1 MIDFHDLELRMGTF
15 LELPLQD
22 KTMDTIVSCY
32 AFHHCNNDERRLAL
46 KEMDRVLKPIGRII

>member
-1 MIDFHDLELRMGTF
+1 MGTF

-32 AFHHCNNDERRLAL
+32 AFHYCNYDERRLAL
-46 KEMDRVLKPIGRII
+46 KEMDRFLKPNGRII